1 MSLDTGPDLPPAI
14 PSETRARGVS
24 PVLIV
29 AMIAFVA
36 GLALMALGMRWWLN
50 ERAEPAPVEAA
61 LTVPTEQPS
70 PNDPVALQA
79 RADTLT
85 MRIAELERRLDDVD
99 TGSRTASGFASRA
112 EGLMVAFAARRA
124 LDRGLALGYI
134 EDQLRLRFAES
145 EPQAVA
151 VVTRNAREP
160 VTIGDL
166 REALDTI
173 APSLIR
179 TDLSDGWGPAIR
191 RSLGSL
197 IVIRQ
202 RGSQSPRP
210 ADRLERARQRLNE
223 GQVEGA
229 IAEIERLP
237 GANEAQSWMLAAR
250 RYVNARRALDRIETA
265 AIQGQGRLILPAA
278 PPIQVPDLST
288 ILPGNA
294 APIDGAPAP
303 GAAPGTV
310 PPTN

>member
-1 MSLDTGPDLPPAI
+1 MSVETGPDLPPAHT
-14 PSETRARGVS
+14 SQSRAQGVS

-36 GLALMALGMRWWLN
+36 GLALMALGMRWWLG
-50 ERAEPAPVEAA
+50 ERTAPVPVETA
-61 LTVPTEQPS
+61 LTVPTEQPLQ
-70 PNDPVALQA
+70 NDPVALQA

-151 VVTRNAREP
+151 IVTRNAREP

-191 RSLGSL
+191 RSVGSL

-210 ADRLERARQRLNE
+210 ADRLARARQRLNE

-237 GANEAQSWMLAAR
+237 GADYAQSWMLAAR

-265 AIQGQGRLILPAA
+265 AIQGQGRLIMPAA
-278 PPIQVPDLST
+278 PPIQVPDLSN

-294 APIDGAPAP
+294 APTDGAPAP
-303 GAAPGTV
+303 DADTGTV

>member
-1 MSLDTGPDLPPAI
+1 MSLDTGTDLPPAE
-14 PSETRARGVS
+14 PSDTRARGVS

-36 GLALMALGMRWWLN
+36 GLALMALGMRWWLG
-50 ERAEPAPVEAA
+50 ERTAPAPVETA

-70 PNDPVALQA
+70 PSDPVALQA

-134 EDQLRLRFAES
+134 EDQLRLRFSES

-151 VVTRNAREP
+151 IVTRNAREP

-265 AIQGQGRLILPAA
+265 AIQGQGRLVLPAA

-288 ILPGNA
+288 LLPGNA
-294 APIDGAPAP
+294 APTDGAPAP

>member
-1 MSLDTGPDLPPAI
+1 MSLETGPDLPPAE
-14 PSETRARGVS
+14 PSETRGRGIS
-24 PVLIV
+24 PVLVV

-36 GLALMALGMRWWLN
+36 GLALMALGMRWWLG
-50 ERAEPAPVEAA
+50 ERSVAAPVETA
-61 LTVPTEQPS
+61 LVVPTEQPS

-134 EDQLRLRFAES
+134 EEQLRLRFAES

-151 VVTRNAREP
+151 IVTRNAREP

-166 REALDTI
+166 REALETI

-210 ADRLERARQRLNE
+210 ADRLARARQRLNE

-265 AIQGQGRLILPAA
+265 AIQGQGRLVTPAA

-288 ILPGNA
+288 LLPGTQ
-294 APIDGAPAP
+294 APPVGAPAP
-303 GAAPGTV
+303 GADPGAVV
-310 PPTN
+310 PPN